1 MAVQTRTAL
10 AEGKRLLWFN
20 GPQPGKRPQTYFMV
34 VTSGNCG
41 AIWFSS
47 ALNLHPEIF
56 AGCGIDHPIESCFRY
71 DLKKDG
77 PALLRASGPRQYRFG
92 ALPEVMRPLMEQH
105 GVTIDFPVR
114 DYEAL
119 GTYV

>member
-41 AIWFSS
+41 AIWFAS
-47 ALNLHPEIF
+47 ALNLHEEIF
-56 AGCGIDHPIESCFRY
+56 ASCGIDHPIESCFRY

-77 PALLRASGPRQYRFG
+77 RALLHFSNPSHYRFG
-92 ALPEVMRPLMEQH
+92 AHAEVMEPYLAEQ
-105 GVTIDFPVR
+105 
-114 DYEAL
+114 
-119 GTYV
+119 